1 MPDPLWLV
9 LGTVSLAMV
18 VNLWVRGR
26 GSRTK
31 KAIWSLVLF
40 VPALGPL
47 FYLAQYSAPGEQ
59 EESLQ
64 ARDNDDDED
73 DIVGPAREQD

>member
-9 LGTVSLAMV
+9 LGTVSLAMIA
-18 VNLWVRGR
+18 NLWVRAR
-26 GSRTK
+26 GSRRK
-31 KAIWSLVLF
+31 KTVWSLVLL

-59 EESLQ
+59 EEGLQ
-64 ARDNDDDED
+64 ARDNDDVDDVTPPNRNED
-73 DIVGPAREQD
+73 